1 MENNSFIH
9 GFLETFAAA
18 EAGQVAFSVYDGE
31 RVSDI
36 PYRQL
41 LEDIRK
47 AAGYF
52 FYGNIRNQHIAIAAE
67 NSYDWLVVFFAIMA
81 SGNAAVP
88 LNQNL
93 PGDLLREQCRQA
105 DVSLICCDTAG
116 CLDFGKDCGQEKFL
130 KFEAIKAGQPI
141 SMDAVSC
148 SEPDDTTAMVF
159 TSGTTGK
166 SKIVEFSNQNIQC
179 VLSDLEEIVSAPLM
193 WRTFLAFPL
202 HHISGLITVLA
213 LLRKYHTVCIGRG
226 MRYLLLDMPKL
237 NPSFV
242 PMVPTVL
249 SSLVKLLKGTK
260 TSLERKKYIGSNLM
274 GISIAGA
281 SAEDS
286 LCRYMMDLGIQ
297 IQSTFGMT
305 ESAGPSTWCVWSKDT
320 IGSIGKPFGSTEC
333 RIENGEL
340 LLKGPAVMKGYYKDP
355 EATAEIMEDGWLHTG
370 DLARCDDNGYY
381 YLTGRKKNVIILSN
395 GENVNPEE
403 IEARFGQCPE
413 ILECMVYS
421 DGKGIRAEVYTENEC
436 AAADYIRKYN
446 GEVPLYRQVYK
457 VDYSPVP
464 LEKTGSGKIR
474 RKGNKNA

>member
-9 GFLETFAAA
+9 GLLETFAAA
-18 EAGQVAFSVYDGE
+18 EAGRVAFSVYDGE

-36 PYRQL
+36 PYSQL

-81 SGNAAVP
+81 SRNTAVP

-93 PGDLLREQCRQA
+93 PGDLLLEQCGQA
-105 DVSLICCDTAG
+105 DISLVCCDNNG
-116 CLDFGKDCGQEKFL
+116 CPYFGKVFGKEKLL
-130 KFEAIKAGQPI
+130 KFEDIRAGYPI
-141 SMDAVSC
+141 PMDAIHRPD
-148 SEPDDTTAMVF
+148 PDDTTAMVF

-166 SKIVEFSNQNIQC
+166 SKIVEFSNQNIRY

-193 WRTFLAFPL
+193 WRTFLTFPL
-202 HHISGLITVLA
+202 YHISGLITVLA
-213 LLRKYHTVCIGRG
+213 LLRKYHTICIGRG
-226 MRYLLLDMPKL
+226 VRYLLLDVPMFS
-237 NPSFV
+237 PSFV
-242 PMVPTVL
+242 PMVPSIL
-249 SSLVKLLKGTK
+249 SSLAKLLRGTK
-260 TSLERKKYIGSNLM
+260 TLAERKKYIGSNLL
-274 GISIAGA
+274 GVSIAGA
-281 SAEDS
+281 SADVS
-286 LCRYMMDLGIQ
+286 LCRYVMDLGIQ

-305 ESAGPSTWCVWSKDT
+305 ESAGPSTWCVWSEDT

-340 LLKGPAVMKGYYKDP
+340 LLKGPAVMKGYYKDS

-370 DLARCDDNGYY
+370 DLAYCDDNGYY

-403 IEARFGQCPE
+403 IEARLGQCPD

-421 DGKGIRAEVYTENEC
+421 DGKGIRAEVYTENER

-446 GEVPLYRQVYK
+446 EEVPLYRQVYK
-457 VDYSPVP
+457 VDYSPAP

-474 RKGNKNA
+474 RKENKNA

>member
-31 RVSDI
+31 RVADI

-52 FYGNIRNQHIAIAAE
+52 FYGNLRNQHIAIAAE
-67 NSYDWLVVFFAIMA
+67 NSYDWLVFFFAIIA
-81 SGNAAVP
+81 SGNTAVP

-93 PGDLLREQCRQA
+93 PGDLLREQCLQA

-130 KFEAIKAGQPI
+130 KFEVIKAGQPI

-148 SEPDDTTAMVF
+148 SAPDDTIAMIF

-166 SKIVEFSNQNIQC
+166 SKVAELSNANIQSI
-179 VLSDLEEIVSAPLM
+179 VDGWKELASDPM
-193 WRTFLAFPL
+193 MKRTLLTFPL
-202 HHISGLITVLA
+202 YHISGLITILG
-213 LLRKYHTVCIGRG
+213 LLRQYQTICIGRG
-226 MRYLLLDMPKL
+226 MRNLFLDMPKF
-237 NPSFV
+237 NPTFI
-242 PMVPTVL
+242 PMVPSVL
-249 SSLVKLLKGTK
+249 GSLVKLLKGAK
-260 TSLERKKYIGSNLM
+260 TPRERQNCVGSNLL
-274 GISIAGA
+274 GIAVAGA
-281 SAEDS
+281 SVQNS
-286 LCRYMMDLGIQ
+286 LCQYMMDSGIQ
-297 IQSTFGMT
+297 VQTFYGMT
-305 ESAGPSTWCVWSKDT
+305 ESTGPNLWGVWTESNLGT
-320 IGSIGKPFGSTEC
+320 IGKPFGSTEC
-333 RIENGEL
+333 CIENGEL

-446 GEVPLYRQVYK
+446 EEVPLYRQVYK